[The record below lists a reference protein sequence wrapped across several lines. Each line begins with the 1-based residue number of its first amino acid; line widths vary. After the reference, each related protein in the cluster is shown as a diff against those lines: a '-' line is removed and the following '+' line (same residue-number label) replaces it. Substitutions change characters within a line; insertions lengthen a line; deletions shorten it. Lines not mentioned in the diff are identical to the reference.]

1 MAVNILKIITV
12 GKNKYQYK
20 NFAGLLY
27 SGIYNNKIFLKHLKS
42 LSKSDLPFE
51 ITFHPGS
58 GIESEKKILNTVT
71 LNM

>member
-1 MAVNILKIITV
+1 MKKLNFFSIKIFFNITFWRNLLAVNILKIITV

-42 LSKSDLPFE
+42 LSKVIYHL
-51 ITFHPGS
+51 
-58 GIESEKKILNTVT
+58 K
-71 LNM
+71 